1 MIHTQI
7 YIYIYIY
14 YSTVQYNDEGQPINV
29 RMICNIMTNT
39 SIPDVVDRLSNVMEL
54 FVKKEGMTKCV
65 QSSLQENLIDLV
77 SNTSFSS
84 KTCDLNCNSTR
95 QWIYQSC
102 NEFGFF
108 QTTTASSDTNVFH
121 FPEVTYDIVGK
132 ALCERAFLNSPWGN
146 NYKGPN
152 TEFTNV
158 FYGNRNI
165 ASTNTTLPGGNVDP
179 WHSLGIA
186 NVSDP
191 FYNSCDGNKCNKQL
205 LHSSDEVVFIDGTGH
220 CRDMFAS
227 NSTIDT
233 EAIQWAHDKISE
245 NVKMYLS

>member
-1 MIHTQI
+1 MQ
-7 YIYIYIY
+7 IYIYIY